1 MGPGWI
7 PRWIPMSFD
16 LRFHNAN
23 GWREYRVI
31 AHSEDKE
38 LFATY
43 TVPEGRLGND
53 AYPIESLMNRLEE
66 NEGTIDGKTL
76 EELTGTY
83 QDDEID
89 ISNLI

>member
-1 MGPGWI
+1 MGPE
-7 PRWIPMSFD
+7 WIPMSFD

-53 AYPIESLMNRLEE
+53 AYPLESLLNRLEE

-76 EELTGTY
+76 EELTRNTY
-83 QDDEID
+83 F
-89 ISNLI
+89 ISHSKCRNKNPRC